1 VSPVIHTTIPS
12 FPPNVAG
19 NKSEILYGIEK
30 AVGRGVYFMSNVKER
45 MDICFDYSA
54 PSIVVEIKEYRN
66 GYIDIRRRGGKI
78 RAFTEITKDNIA
90 HCKELIKLV
99 DELRHLDGVKGGIAV
114 SETEYMATTVLKEAK
129 PLTQVIYS
137 NVREVVEQGQY
148 IFDTLWNTATPAEQK
163 IREIEEGTIH
173 YESKVLENYDEIY
186 KQIVHLAETSA
197 ELSIVSS
204 FGGMQLIYNNFFD
217 LYKKILDK
225 YRKGEGKGIRWVC
238 SIDAESIDLV
248 KIFLNLGMQ
257 LRHVKSLTPTSFAIG
272 DKELNAAVENM
283 EGGKMVR
290 TLLTSNEPIYV
301 NHFYSI
307 FEELWKNGIDASDRI
322 RDIEQG
328 VDQADIEII
337 SNPKEGIKRAWSIIK
352 SAKEEVLI
360 MFSSANAVHR
370 QKEMGGLQLLK
381 EASEEHNAKV
391 RVLIP
396 ADEDITSTT
405 IEEAKSMYPRV
416 DIRTIDK
423 SLQTRITIVLVD
435 KKECVIVELKDDTED
450 NSYNASGLTTYSK
463 SKSIVSSYISI
474 FESFWK
480 ETKLY
485 EQLEESNKQLELANE
500 QLKIHDKM
508 QKEFINIAA
517 HELRTPIQPILGL
530 AEVLSSKRGR
540 IEQYNELIDAIIR
553 NAKRLQRLTEDILD
567 VTKIESNSLILNKQQ
582 FNLNDMIRSA
592 INDIIVKKDFN
603 SENVKILYEPITNN
617 NNNKQ
622 DNNNDNNIFVQAD
635 RSRLTQVISNLLSN
649 AVKFTKKGTIR
660 ITTQI
665 KEEEE
670 QQQDDQNDDRSG
682 GGSDKVVVISIK
694 DTGSG
699 ISPEMF
705 PRLFSKFASNSFE
718 GTGLGLF
725 IAKSIVEAHGGK
737 IWAENNAYG
746 KGARFTMCLPIL
758 THSQIYKESI
768 NQ

>member
-1 VSPVIHTTIPS
+1 VNPLIHTTIPS
-12 FPPNVAG
+12 FPPNVAA

-45 MDICFDYSA
+45 MDICFDHSA

-99 DELRHLDGVKGGIAV
+99 DELRHLDGVKGGIAI

-173 YESKVLENYDEIY
+173 YESKVLENYDEIC
-186 KQIVHLAETSA
+186 KQIVHLAETSTQ
-197 ELSIVSS
+197 LSIVSS

-257 LRHVKSLTPTSFAIG
+257 LRHVKSLTPMSFAIG
-272 DKELNAAVENM
+272 DKELNATVENM

-301 NHFYSI
+301 KHFSSI
-307 FEELWKNGIDASDRI
+307 FEELWKNGIDASDKI

-328 VDQADIEII
+328 IDQANIENI

-360 MFSSANAVHR
+360 MFSSANAVRR
-370 QKEMGGLQLLK
+370 QKEMGGLHLLK

-405 IEEAKSMYPRV
+405 IKDVKSMYPQV

-423 SLQTRITIVLVD
+423 SLQTQITIVLVD

-500 QLKIHDKM
+500 HLKVHDKM

-567 VTKIESNSLILNKQQ
+567 VTKIESNSLTLNKQQ
-582 FNLNDMIRSA
+582 FNLNDMITSA

-603 SENVKILYEPITNN
+603 SENVKILYEP

-622 DNNNDNNIFVQAD
+622 DNNNNIFVQAD

-649 AVKFTKKGTIR
+649 AVKFTKKGTISV
-660 ITTQI
+660 TTQI
-665 KEEEE
+665 EEEE
-670 QQQDDQNDDRSG
+670 QDDQNDDG
-682 GGSDKVVVISIK
+682 DDNGSNKVVVISIK

-737 IWAENNAYG
+737 IWAENNADG
-746 KGARFTMCLPIL
+746 KGARFTMGLPIL
-758 THSQIYKESI
+758 THSQIYRDSVGK
-768 NQ
+768 

>member
-1 VSPVIHTTIPS
+1 
-12 FPPNVAG
+12 
-19 NKSEILYGIEK
+19 
-30 AVGRGVYFMSNVKER
+30 MSNVKER
-45 MDICFDYSA
+45 MDICFDHSA

-99 DELRHLDGVKGGIAV
+99 DELRHLDGVKGGIAI

-148 IFDTLWNTATPAEQK
+148 IFDTLWNTATPAEKK

-173 YESKVLENYDEIY
+173 YESKVLENHDEIY
-186 KQIVHLAETSA
+186 KQIVHLAETST

-204 FGGMQLIYNNFFD
+204 FGGMQLIYNDFFD

-238 SIDAESIDLV
+238 SIEAESIDLV

-257 LRHVKSLTPTSFAIG
+257 IRHVKSLTPMSFAIG
-272 DKELNAAVENM
+272 DKELNATVESM
-283 EGGKMVR
+283 KGGKMVR
-290 TLLTSNEPIYV
+290 TLLTSNEPIYIK
-301 NHFYSI
+301 HFSSI
-307 FEELWKNGIDASDRI
+307 FKELWNNGIDASDKI
-322 RDIEQG
+322 RDIEEG
-328 VDQADIEII
+328 IDQANIEII
-337 SNPKEGIKRAWSIIK
+337 SNPKEGIKRAWNTIK
-352 SAKEEVLI
+352 SAEEEVLI
-360 MFSSANAVHR
+360 MFSSANAVRR
-370 QKEMGGLQLLK
+370 QIEMGGLQLLK
-381 EASEEHNAKV
+381 KASEEHNAKV
-391 RVLIP
+391 RVLMP

-405 IEEAKSMYPRV
+405 IKDVKSIYPQV

-423 SLQTRITIVLVD
+423 SLQTQITIVLVD

-450 NSYNASGLTTYSK
+450 NSYNASGLTMYSN

-567 VTKIESNSLILNKQQ
+567 VTKIESQSLKLNKEKFDINKKILNV
-582 FNLNDMIRSA
+582 
-592 INDIIVKKDFN
+592 INDIEKQISDPNKL
-603 SENVKILYEPITNN
+603 KILFTEPREA
-617 NNNKQ
+617 
-622 DNNNDNNIFVQAD
+622 IFINAD
-635 RSRLTQVISNLLSN
+635 KVRIYQVISNILNN
-649 AVKFTKKGTIR
+649 AIKFTKEGTISVS
-660 ITTQI
+660 IKVTQKKVGI
-665 KEEEE
+665 KKKKKKKEEIM
-670 QQQDDQNDDRSG
+670 
-682 GGSDKVVVISIK
+682 VVAVIVVL
-694 DTGSG
+694 DT
-699 ISPEMF
+699 
-705 PRLFSKFASNSFE
+705 L
-718 GTGLGLF
+718 
-725 IAKSIVEAHGGK
+725 
-737 IWAENNAYG
+737 
-746 KGARFTMCLPIL
+746 
-758 THSQIYKESI
+758 
-768 NQ
+768 